1 MSKSIKKATE
11 QAARE
16 KVKKRYSNRREPDV
30 IYPAKKQVDFY
41 DGAIHQRVAVY
52 VRVSTDNL
60 GQETSYELQKN
71 YYEEFVLKHPNWT
84 LVKIYADKG
93 ISGTSTKHRDELNK
107 MLTDCRAGKID
118 LIITKSVSRLA
129 RNTVDCI
136 TMVRTLAELRNP
148 VGVFF
153 ESECIFS
160 LNEDTSMPLSFLA
173 SIAENESRI
182 RSRSMEVS
190 LAQRL
195 NGGLPLTPK
204 LLGYSHNTEGKLVI
218 NPDEAPTV
226 KLIFYMYLSGY
237 SSAQIAKTLEELGK
251 TTFLGN
257 TKWTSNTVV
266 QVLRNERHCGDVL
279 TRKTWT
285 PDVISHKSKKNRGE
299 RQQSLYKDDHEAI
312 VSRDDYIAVQHM
324 INNAKY
330 GGKSILPELRVIDS
344 GLLKGFVTISPKWAG
359 FKTMDYLQ
367 ASMSVYTDE
376 DAYYGQ
382 QSDGETTFEVV
393 AGDFDLRGFE
403 VTNAALFDTNKRP
416 YVLFQN
422 KKIRFSAECIR
433 RFGKDNKVELLIH
446 PGLRKFA
453 VRRAAK
459 DCRHVVQWSRP
470 DDGKYYAK
478 EIPCSAFG
486 DTLFELLDWGTD
498 YKYKAYGDLL
508 ENEGEA
514 VFLFDLSEP
523 EIFIQS
529 YLMTGTDSSTIGEGN
544 LSPLSISG
552 KRIRAVPKKLADRF
566 GSDFYSHRLAASSL
580 ALQSEEAWKLWLE
593 GQLFETGEKLQITT
607 FDEMQHFIMEQL
619 SPAKQ
624 AEGVTLNA

>member
-1 MSKSIKKATE
+1 MSKSAKKAAD
-11 QAARE
+11 QAERE
-16 KVKKRYSNRREPDV
+16 KVHKRYSNRREPDV

-41 DGAIHQRVAVY
+41 DADIHQRVAVY

-71 YYEEFVLKHPNWT
+71 YYEEFVLKHPNWK

-93 ISGTSTKHRDELNK
+93 ISGTSTKHRVELNQ
-107 MLTDCRAGKID
+107 MLADSRAGKID

-136 TMVRTLAELRNP
+136 TMVRNLAELRNP

-160 LNEDTSMPLSFLA
+160 LNEDTNMPLSFLA

-204 LLGYSHNTEGKLVI
+204 LLGYSHDTDGKLVI

-237 SSAQIAKTLEELGK
+237 SSSHIAKTLEALGK
-251 TTFLGN
+251 RTFLGN
-257 TKWTSNTVV
+257 SKWTSGTVI

-279 TRKTWT
+279 TRKTFT

-299 RQQSLYKDDHEAI
+299 RQQSLYKGEHEAI

-330 GGKSILPELRVIDS
+330 GGKSILPELRVIES
-344 GLLKGFVTISPKWAG
+344 GVLKGFGKL
-359 FKTMDYLQ
+359 LQ
-367 ASMSVYTDE
+367 
-376 DAYYGQ
+376 
-382 QSDGETTFEVV
+382 
-393 AGDFDLRGFE
+393 
-403 VTNAALFDTNKRP
+403 
-416 YVLFQN
+416 
-422 KKIRFSAECIR
+422 
-433 RFGKDNKVELLIH
+433 
-446 PGLRKFA
+446 
-453 VRRAAK
+453 
-459 DCRHVVQWSRP
+459 
-470 DDGKYYAK
+470 
-478 EIPCSAFG
+478 
-486 DTLFELLDWGTD
+486 
-498 YKYKAYGDLL
+498 
-508 ENEGEA
+508 NEGDS
-514 VFLFDLSEP
+514 VFIFDLSEP

-529 YLMTGTDSSTIGEGN
+529 YLMTGTDSPISGDGE
-544 LSPLSISG
+544 LSPLSVSG

-566 GSDFYSHRLAASSL
+566 GSDFYSHRLTSSSPE
-580 ALQSEEAWKLWLE
+580 LQSEDAWKLWLE
-593 GQLFETGEKLQITT
+593 GQLFETGEKLRVTK
-607 FDEMQHFIMEQL
+607 FDEMQRFIAEQL
-619 SPAKQ
+619 APIKQ
-624 AEGVTLNA
+624 MEEVDFNA